1 MVHTAGIKGT
11 GWYVAVGGFRD
22 IPAADV
28 DELIARVKRAAPGS
42 VFQLFD
48 ADRVAGWRHL
58 FFAAVNAVR
67 AFESGSSI
75 SRKLS
80 VEALLYA
87 SCQDQITQA
96 LDIVG
101 LSSNTKR
108 AALLVFA
115 GSPEEAE
122 HIFERISRVLGTSDE
137 SVLTV
142 DEDKFDE
149 IRKVLGVS
157 NQELEAVGGPRFE
170 ALTKLVVER
179 GALLSIR
186 R

>member
-1 MVHTAGIKGT
+1 MVHTAGLKGT

-28 DELIARVKRAAPGS
+28 DELLTRMRRAAPGS
-42 VFQLFD
+42 TFQLFD

-67 AFESGSSI
+67 AFEGGSSI
-75 SRKLS
+75 SRSLA

-96 LDIVG
+96 FDIMG
-101 LSSNTKR
+101 LSSKTGR
-108 AALLVFA
+108 AALLVLA
-115 GSPEEAE
+115 GSPEEAKQV
-122 HIFERISRVLGTSDE
+122 FERISRFLGTADD
-137 SVLTV
+137 SVLLV
-142 DEDKFDE
+142 DEDKFAE
-149 IRKVLGVS
+149 IKRVLGVS
-157 NQELEAVGGPRFE
+157 DPELEAVCGPRFE